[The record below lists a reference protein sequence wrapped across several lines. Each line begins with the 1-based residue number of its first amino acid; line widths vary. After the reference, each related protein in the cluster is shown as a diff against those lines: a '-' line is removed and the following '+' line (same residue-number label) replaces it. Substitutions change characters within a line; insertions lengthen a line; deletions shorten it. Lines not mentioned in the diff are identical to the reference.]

1 MNMFF
6 ILKMAVREIRSSWRR
21 LAFFFVCV
29 AVGVG
34 AIVALRSV
42 IQNVRGALAGEART
56 LIAADV
62 YIRARQP
69 FTEETLRTIDEQIER
84 HAVEGRTETMD
95 LATMARPADE
105 RKASTKVVELRAV
118 QRGFPFYGQVVL
130 ASGRPFSR
138 ELLAGRGVLVGP
150 ELPAQL
156 GVEIG
161 EDIVIGQ
168 VTFTIRDVI
177 LTEPGRRLGA
187 FSFGPRIL
195 VDYDDLQQTGL
206 VGFASRAE
214 RQILLKVGEGAI
226 GPLVSELRQTI
237 GVESASIGSYRRAE
251 DRISDNL
258 ERAENYLSLIGFVV
272 LILGGVGV
280 WSVTRVFVQQ
290 RLRSIATLKCLG
302 ATSTRVLWIYVLQI
316 VTLALG
322 GSVLGVLLAR
332 MAIAA
337 IPEDMALQAAAAAG
351 LSGLS
356 YGLTASAVG
365 QGVLVGL
372 LVSLLFAVVP
382 LLDVRQVKPLLLLRH
397 GLAGAGSGYE
407 WRRYLVITAAS
418 GALVLVAAWQAASLE
433 VGLHV
438 CAGFAGVTLVL
449 HVVARYLVRAI
460 RPLERASWFPLRHA
474 VLNLSRPGNQTRVI
488 LVAVGLGS
496 FFIIGIRAL
505 EANLLRSLALELRE
519 DSPDMF
525 LIDIQEDQ
533 AQGLRELLQ
542 ARLPAPPALV
552 PVLRARVSGVE
563 GRQLRL
569 EGAQAVRREGL
580 GREYVITYR
589 HNLEDNE
596 RIIDGRFWGAGTEAG
611 TGGAPIRGTEGPEVS
626 VEQGIRDDHG
636 IQVGDTIRFDILG
649 RTIAAQVT
657 SVRAVDWDDSR
668 SGGFIFVFRPGSLE
682 GAPHTYISFMKGP
695 AEAQVRARLQRDIVA
710 AFPNVS
716 VIDALEILKTVR
728 RVLDYVTLAISIV
741 GGIAFLSG
749 ALILMGSVAMTKFQR
764 LYEAA
769 IFRTLGASTKT
780 LATMLLLEYGT
791 LGTLAGIIGSTGAL
805 VLTWTLSR
813 WVLDIAWYAAPAENL
828 AGIALTA
835 LMVAIVGVA
844 ASVDVLRRKP
854 LATLRA
860 E

>member
-1 MNMFF
+1 MFF
-6 ILKMAVREIRSSWRR
+6 IVKMTAREIRSSWRR

-42 IQNVRGALAGEART
+42 IQNVRAALAGEART
-56 LIAADV
+56 LVAADV

-69 FTEETLRTIDEQIER
+69 FTDDTLRTIDEVLRKHTLQD
-84 HAVEGRTETMD
+84 RTETID
-95 LATMARPADE
+95 LATMARPADD
-105 RKASTKVVELRAV
+105 RKVSTKVVELRAI
-118 QRGFPFYGQVVL
+118 QRGFPFYGQMVL
-130 ASGRPFSR
+130 ASGRSYSP

-156 GVEIG
+156 GVDVG
-161 EDIVIGQ
+161 EEIVIGKA
-168 VTFTIRDVI
+168 TFTIRDVI
-177 LTEPGRRLGA
+177 VTEPGRRLGA
-187 FSFGPRIL
+187 FSFGPRVL
-195 VDYDDLQQTGL
+195 VDYDDLQETGL
-206 VGFASRAE
+206 VGFASRSE
-214 RQILLKVGEGAI
+214 RQILLKLDEDAI

-237 GVESASIGSYRRAE
+237 GTELANIGSYRRTE
-251 DRISDNL
+251 DRISNNL

-272 LILGGVGV
+272 LILGGIGV

-290 RLRSIATLKCLG
+290 RLRSIAILKCLG
-302 ATSTRVLWIYVLQI
+302 ATSTRLLCVYVLQI

-322 GSVLGVLLAR
+322 GSALGVLLAR
-332 MAIAA
+332 LAIGA
-337 IPEDMALQAAAAAG
+337 IPDEMALQAAAAAG

-365 QGVLVGL
+365 QGVAVGL
-372 LVSLLFAVVP
+372 LVSLLFALVP
-382 LLDVRQVKPLLLLRH
+382 LLDVRQVKPLLLLRQ
-397 GLAGAGSGYE
+397 GLTGAGSAND
-407 WRRYLVITAAS
+407 WLRYVVITAAS

-438 CAGFAGVTLVL
+438 CAGFAGVTVVL

-505 EANLLRSLALELRE
+505 EANLLRTLALELRE

-525 LIDIQEDQ
+525 LIDIQADQ
-533 AQGLRELLQ
+533 AEGVRELLE
-542 ARLPAPPALV
+542 ARLPAPPSLI

-563 GRQLRL
+563 GRDVRL
-569 EGAQAVRREGL
+569 DGAQAVRREGL
-580 GREYVITYR
+580 GREYVVTYR
-589 HNLEDNE
+589 DHLEENE
-596 RIIDGRFWGAGTEAG
+596 RVIEGRFWDAG
-611 TGGAPIRGTEGPEVS
+611 TGGGTGGPPVPLPEVS
-626 VEQGIRDDHG
+626 IEQGLRDDHR
-636 IQVGDTIRFDILG
+636 IQRGDTIKFDILG
-649 RTIAAQVT
+649 RTVAARVA
-657 SVRAVDWDDSR
+657 SIRAVDWDDSR

-695 AEAQVRARLQRDIVA
+695 VDAQVRARLQRDIVA
-710 AFPNVS
+710 SYPNVS

-741 GGIAFLSG
+741 GGIALLSG
-749 ALILMGSVAMTKFQR
+749 ALILVGSVAMTKFQR

-769 IFRTLGASTKT
+769 ILRTLGASTKT
-780 LATMLLLEYGT
+780 LATMLVLEYGT
-791 LGTLAGIIGSTGAL
+791 LGTLAGIVGSAGAL

-813 WVLDIAWYAAPAENL
+813 WVLDIAWYAAPGANL
-828 AGIALTA
+828 VGIALTA
-835 LMVAIVGVA
+835 VVVGVVGVV
-844 ASVDVLRRKP
+844 ASIDVLRRKP